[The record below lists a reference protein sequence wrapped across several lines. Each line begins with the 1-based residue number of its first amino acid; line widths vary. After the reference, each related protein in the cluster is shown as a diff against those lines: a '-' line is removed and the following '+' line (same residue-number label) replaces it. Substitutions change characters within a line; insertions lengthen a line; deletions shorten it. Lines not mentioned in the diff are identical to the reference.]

1 MPNAL
6 LEAMSCG
13 IPSIA
18 TRVSGSED
26 IIEDGINGLLIEPEE
41 PAQMAQA
48 IRRLIED
55 TELAQRLAE
64 AGRATALR
72 EYQLSHAAERC
83 LDFYYQ
89 ALGLHKDEQSLVT
102 TGIER

>member
-13 IPSIA
+13 VPSIA

-26 IIEDGINGLLIEPEE
+26 IIEYGVNGLLIEPEQ

-48 IRRLIED
+48 LRRLIED
-55 TELAQRLAE
+55 TELAQHLAQE
-64 AGRATALR
+64 GHTTILSK
-72 EYQLSHAAERC
+72 YQLLYTAEQC
-83 LDFYYQ
+83 LEFYYQ
-89 ALGLHKDEQSLVT
+89 MVKIRIQ
-102 TGIER
+102 I

>member
-1 MPNAL
+1 
-6 LEAMSCG
+6 MSCG
-13 IPSIA
+13 VPSIA

-26 IIEDGINGLLIEPEE
+26 IIEDEVNGLLVEPEQPE
-41 PAQMAQA
+41 HMAQA
-48 IRRLIED
+48 LRRLIED

-83 LDFYYQ
+83 LEFYYQ
-89 ALGLHKDEQSLVT
+89 ALGREQRKEKSLVT
-102 TGIER
+102 TGRESI